1 MFIIIK
7 DLWTKLLSLLAKVEI
22 TYLRILVV
30 PNSLIAIL
38 NAGPQAICFTPLLW
52 TSKYLIS
59 LGCNSSFGSECP
71 SRP

>member
-7 DLWTKLLSLLAKVEI
+7 GLSIILLSLLVKVEI
-22 TYLRILVV
+22 TYLRILVA

-38 NAGPQAICFTPLLW
+38 NAGPQATCFTPLLW
-52 TSKYLIS
+52 TSKYLMS

>member
-1 MFIIIK
+1 MFILIK
-7 DLWTKLLSLLAKVEI
+7 YLLTILLSLLVKVDK
-22 TYLRILVV
+22 TYLKILAL

-38 NAGPQAICFTPLLW
+38 NAGPQATCFTPLLW